1 MANYQCTIDLPM
13 PSPDLSPQEVIG
25 LIMESLRQNDKENTG
40 IETTFNFAS
49 PANKQAAGPLVNYI
63 NQVKNPL
70 FQPILNFTSY
80 KTSNLVSDGG
90 CAQQIIITRNEDGAD
105 SGFLLTLTKQDTGV
119 YTDCWMIDSV
129 RRVNPKVYGVTV

>member
-25 LIMESLRQNDKENTG
+25 LIMESLRQNDKEDIG

-49 PANKQAAGPLVNYI
+49 PANKRATGPLVNYI
-63 NQVKNPL
+63 HQVKKPL
-70 FQPILNFTSY
+70 FHPILNFSSY
-80 KTSNLVSDGG
+80 KTSDLVSDGE
-90 CAQQIIITRNEDGAD
+90 CAQQIIITRNEEGAD
-105 SGFLLTLTKQDTGV
+105 SGFLLTLTKQEAGL
-119 YTDCWMIDSV
+119 YTDCWMMDSV

>member
-13 PSPDLSPQEVIG
+13 PSPELSPQEVIG
-25 LIMESLRQNDKENTG
+25 LIMESLRQNDKEDTG

-63 NQVKNPL
+63 HQVKNPL

-80 KTSNLVSDGG
+80 KTSDLVSDGE

-119 YTDCWMIDSV
+119 YADCWMIDSV

>member
-1 MANYQCTIDLPM
+1 MANYQYTIDLPM
-13 PSPDLSPQEVIG
+13 PSPELSPQDVIG
-25 LIMESLRQNDKENTG
+25 LIMESLRQNDKEDTG

-49 PANKQAAGPLVNYI
+49 PANKLAAGPLINYKH
-63 NQVKNPL
+63 QVKNPL

-80 KTSNLVSDGG
+80 KTSDLVSDGE
-90 CAQQIIITRNEDGAD
+90 CAQQIIITRNEEGWD
-105 SGFLLTLTKQDTGV
+105 SGFLFTLTKQDAEP